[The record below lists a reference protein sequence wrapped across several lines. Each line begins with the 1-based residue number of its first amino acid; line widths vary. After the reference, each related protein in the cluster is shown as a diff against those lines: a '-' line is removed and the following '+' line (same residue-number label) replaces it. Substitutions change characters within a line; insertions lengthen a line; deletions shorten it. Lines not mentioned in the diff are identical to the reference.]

1 MILLLLGLAFLFI
14 STFFV
19 YKTAKENGYNAVLWA
34 AASFSAFVGVYLIL
48 SVTIVIIVALG
59 IAYLGWSRNTLESGG
74 IMIELIVMAASAAS
88 VMLIL
93 RHVNQIKD
101 DEPFVEELPPPPNF
115 GDKI

>member
-19 YKTAKENGYNAVLWA
+19 YKTAKENGYNALLWA
-34 AASFSAFVGVYLIL
+34 AASFSAFIGVYMVL
-48 SVTIVIIVALG
+48 SVTIVVIVALG
-59 IAYLGWSRNTLESGG
+59 IAYLGWARSTLESGG
-74 IMIELIVMAASAAS
+74 MVIDLLVMAASAGS

-101 DEPFVEELPPPPNF
+101 EEPFIEELPPPPHF